1 MLWLVLTILIAAAA
15 LIVVGPFLRR
25 SDARGDAVT
34 GVEVYKDQLAEV
46 ERDKDQGMIDAKEAD
61 LARLE
66 IERRILAA
74 NRDEAPVDAM
84 APAWQFR
91 IAIAA
96 VIIVVL
102 GAVGLYA
109 VIGQPDVL
117 LAQNSRQVAA
127 AGPAGAMP
135 AQHPGTEGVG
145 QNGDGV
151 ESLVTRLEQRLKTDP
166 NDADGW
172 RVLGWSYYNTGRYQ
186 DAVAAY
192 KRGVDLQKDN
202 ASMRALYGEALVMAA
217 NGVVTPDAVSTFD
230 AVLAIDPKDERA
242 RFFKGVAKAQKGDNQ
257 AALDEWISLYNAAP
271 AGAEWA
277 QDLRGRID
285 ELAKSSGID
294 VGGRLTA
301 PKTATAAAEPAPA
314 SAPAPTS
321 ASAPAPA
328 PAPAATPGPSAAD
341 VESAKQLKPEDR
353 QQMVQTMVERLAAK
367 LKETP
372 QDADG
377 WIMLIRSRM
386 VLNQPDEARAALE
399 QAKKVFA
406 DAPESNTRITQAA
419 EAMGIQSTAR

>member
-25 SDARGDAVT
+25 SDTRGDAVT

-46 ERDKDQGMIDAKEAD
+46 ERDKEQGMIDDKEAD

-74 NRDEAPVDAM
+74 NRGEAPVDAM

-109 VIGQPDVL
+109 VIGQPNIM

-135 AQHPGTEGVG
+135 AQHPGTEQGAG

-151 ESLVTRLEQRLKTDP
+151 GSLVTRLEQRLKTDP

-186 DAVAAY
+186 DAVTAY

-217 NGVVTPDAVSTFD
+217 NGIVTPDAVSTFD

-257 AALDEWISLYNAAP
+257 GALDEWISLYNTAP

-285 ELAKSSGID
+285 ELAQSSGID
-294 VGGRLTA
+294 VSSRLTA
-301 PKTATAAAEPAPA
+301 PKTATAAVEPGPA
-314 SAPAPTS
+314 SAPP
-321 ASAPAPA
+321 ASA

-367 LKETP
+367 LKEMP

-419 EAMGIQSTAR
+419 EAMGVQPTAR